1 MQEQSGSKT
10 RLLGAA
16 MMAGLAAELGAME
29 AAEASG
35 ALRPPRGR
43 ASRTLARVPRMRFR
57 RGVASG
63 LAGWM
68 KRVHPRGEAYMVG
81 AWRGDGVPTAW
92 GFGVHGLSRQ
102 QQRLIDR
109 KRAKAARA

>member
-10 RLLGAA
+10 RLLGVA

-35 ALRPPRGR
+35 ATRPPRGR
-43 ASRTLARVPRMRFR
+43 ASRTLGGLRRLRFR

-63 LAGWM
+63 IAGWM

-81 AWRGDGVPTAW
+81 AWRGDGVSPER
-92 GFGVHGLSRQ
+92 VSRQ
-102 QQRLIDR
+102 FRRLMER
-109 KRAKAARA
+109 KEAKALRG